1 MSPSATTPE
10 KAIRILI
17 ADDHPV
23 VREGLVAILA
33 LEDDLKVVGQARNG
47 EEACVLYDQL
57 SPDILILDL
66 RMPRKDGLEVVTEL
80 MKHRPRPRIIVLT
93 NSAKAEDLRRALSA
107 GAKSYLLKGA
117 EPEVVSNTIRE
128 VFEGKSS
135 LPRYVER
142 AIELAQFGLAEARR
156 SAFSLQPT
164 IIEELGLVQA
174 LQKLVERSHIP
185 GRLRCNFHSTGVPEE
200 SFPASALEDL
210 LRIAQ
215 EAMSNAVR
223 HAKPTV
229 ISVNLRCDSPNLVLE
244 VTDNG
249 SGIANAEEASRE
261 GFGLSNMQAR
271 AENLGAQFEVRTAAG
286 RGTSIVVRL
295 PGPGGVGR

>member
-10 KAIRILI
+10 KAIKILI

-33 LEDDLKVVGQARNG
+33 LEDDLKVVGQAHNG

-66 RMPRKDGLEVVTEL
+66 RMPRKDGLEVVSEL
-80 MKHRPRPRIIVLT
+80 MKRRPRPRIIVLT

-135 LPRYVER
+135 LPHDLAAKLVDSMAQPELSQRELQILRQMALGKSNKEIGQVLYISEYTVKNHVKSILKKLN
-142 AIELAQFGLAEARR
+142 AIGRTEAIAIASGR
-156 SAFSLQPT
+156 
-164 IIEELGLVQA
+164 GLVN
-174 LQKLVERSHIP
+174 I
-185 GRLRCNFHSTGVPEE
+185 G
-200 SFPASALEDL
+200 
-210 LRIAQ
+210 
-215 EAMSNAVR
+215 
-223 HAKPTV
+223 
-229 ISVNLRCDSPNLVLE
+229 
-244 VTDNG
+244 
-249 SGIANAEEASRE
+249 
-261 GFGLSNMQAR
+261 
-271 AENLGAQFEVRTAAG
+271 
-286 RGTSIVVRL
+286 
-295 PGPGGVGR
+295 